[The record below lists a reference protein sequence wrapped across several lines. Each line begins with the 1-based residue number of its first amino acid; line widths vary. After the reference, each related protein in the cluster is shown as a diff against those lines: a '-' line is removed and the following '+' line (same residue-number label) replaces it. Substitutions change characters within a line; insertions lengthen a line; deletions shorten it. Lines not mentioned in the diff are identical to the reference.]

1 MPISDLAAGG
11 VIHGPQEVEQLFA
24 GEAPITTGNSVATVA
39 VTKYQV
45 CVLTATGLS
54 TNFTGVTT
62 GDKCVI
68 AAQAAE
74 AGQNVPFYT
83 GGAFNHQALTWP
95 AAQDTLA
102 KRKLFFMGTP
112 ITIGDL
118 AFGGEYTPMA

>member
-24 GEAPITTGNSVATVA
+24 GEAPITTGNALAVNAVA
-39 VTKYQV
+39 KYQV
-45 CVLTATGLS
+45 CVMNATGLV
-54 TNFTGVTT
+54 TNFSGISS

-74 AGQNVPFYT
+74 AGQMVPYYS
-83 GGAFNHQALTWP
+83 GGSFNHNALIWP
-95 AAQDTLA
+95 AAQDTLE
-102 KRKLFFMGTP
+102 KRKVFFIGTP
-112 ITIGDL
+112 IAVGSL